1 MPTPLAALFVLKL
14 KDFDNSALAALN
26 NAIQGFGRLAPSNT
40 AFTKALEA
48 GLIDENG
55 KPVELQSLIDAS
67 SFEVNRRITAGTFN

>member
-1 MPTPLAALFVLKL
+1 MKRAESDRSSHMPWE
-14 KDFDNSALAALN
+14 AALN
-26 NAIQGFGRLAPSNT
+26 NAIQGFGRLAPANT